1 MRGRLYRR
9 PAGSTSQTV
18 PIALDSGM
26 TQRLRKY
33 RGLVNGVFCEGAQGI
48 VASGRRG
55 RWLGAWNKYHGNVEG
70 GTTVCGIV
78 GNENIEDFMQQQDF
92 WTLKTRPSIFL
103 EGKNLHEAV

>member
-55 RWLGAWNKYHGNVEG
+55 R
-70 GTTVCGIV
+70 
-78 GNENIEDFMQQQDF
+78 
-92 WTLKTRPSIFL
+92 
-103 EGKNLHEAV
+103 